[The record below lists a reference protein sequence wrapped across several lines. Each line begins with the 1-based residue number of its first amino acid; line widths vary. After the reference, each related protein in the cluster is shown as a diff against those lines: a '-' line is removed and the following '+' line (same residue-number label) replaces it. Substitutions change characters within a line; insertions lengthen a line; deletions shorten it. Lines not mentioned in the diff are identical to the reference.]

1 MTPEH
6 DSLQTSPVLGCS
18 GCIAHAAADQSGP
31 VNSRLMSPSISSSSF
46 TLPQGI
52 AEFFRRHPP
61 GGRLCVGY
69 SGGLDSCVLL
79 HLLAGLRDQFSYRL
93 CAIHVHHG
101 LSPRADDWA
110 EHCRRQCAVLDV
122 PLQVTRVEVKRAGQG
137 LEAAARQARYQAFA
151 TLAVD
156 SLALAHHRDDQAETV
171 LLQLLRGAGI
181 KGLAAMPESRRLRDI
196 LLLRPLLGVARREIE
211 HYAHDHGLTWVDDES
226 NADTRYTRNA
236 TRHHLLPR
244 LEQAFPAA
252 AATLARSAGQF
263 AESAQLLDALARLDG
278 AAGEVLTVAQLQAL
292 EPVRARNLLRHWLEL
307 QGVGIRRERLHEAL
321 AQLLEARPDASPV
334 IEFEQASLRRHRG
347 EVRLDRFAPTLPTR
361 VWTWRGEAELDLE
374 AAGALHFSPVTGAGV
389 RLEGGVEIR
398 LRQGGERL
406 QPARSGCRRAL
417 KDLLREAG
425 VPPWLRS
432 RLPLLH
438 VDGRL
443 AWVAE
448 IGGDAAFLAG
458 PDQAGWL
465 ISWRP

>member
-1 MTPEH
+1 M
-6 DSLQTSPVLGCS
+6 
-18 GCIAHAAADQSGP
+18 
-31 VNSRLMSPSISSSSF
+31 
-46 TLPQGI
+46 
-52 AEFFRRHPP
+52 
-61 GGRLCVGY
+61 
-69 SGGLDSCVLL
+69 LL
-79 HLLAGLRDQFSYRL
+79 HLLAGLRERLSYRL
-93 CAIHVHHG
+93 SAIHVHHG
-101 LSPRADDWA
+101 LSPRADDWE
-110 EHCRRQCAVLDV
+110 EHCRRQCAALDV
-122 PLQVTRVEVKRAGQG
+122 PLQVARVEVKKEGRGW
-137 LEAAARQARYQAFA
+137 EAAARQARYQVYA

-171 LLQLLRGAGI
+171 VLQLLRGAGI

-211 HYAHDHGLTWVDDES
+211 RYAHDHGLIWVDDES

-236 TRHHLLPR
+236 TRHQLLPR
-244 LEQAFPAA
+244 LEELFPAA
-252 AATLARSAGQF
+252 AAILARSAGQF
-263 AESAQLLDALARLDG
+263 AESADLLDELAQLDG

-307 QGVGIRRERLHEAL
+307 QGVSIRRERLHEAL

-334 IEFEQASLRRHRG
+334 IEFEQASLRRYRG
-347 EVRLDRFAPTLPTR
+347 EVRLERHALASSIQ
-361 VWTWRGEAELDLE
+361 VWTWRGESELDLGG
-374 AAGALHFSPVTGAGV
+374 AGTLVFSPVVGGGV
-389 RLEGGVEIR
+389 RLEGAVEIR
-398 LRQGGERL
+398 LRQGGEKL
-406 QPARSGCRRAL
+406 QPARSGCRRAI

-448 IGGDAAFLAG
+448 IGGDAAFQAG